1 MTKLNIIEQT
11 KLCMDIRDRHVF
23 RLWEG
28 ATKKV
33 QSQIKHIRCSISMT
47 FKELNS

>member
-1 MTKLNIIEQT
+1 MIKNSVLFSTK
-11 KLCMDIRDRHVF
+11 KGMDIRDQNVF

-33 QSQIKHIRCSISMT
+33 NKQNIKLTAAISIT
-47 FKELNS
+47 YKI